1 MSSSKNLEFEKT
13 SFLSKSN
20 SAFIEQ
26 MYLKFINKDV
36 DIPEDWSNY
45 FEGLDEEINI
55 IVKEINGP
63 SWSLKN
69 KIDIDEIEKRIE
81 EEDKKESQENN
92 AVTINSKSLIKNN
105 ANSIRAVALI
115 RAYRQRGHLLAK
127 LDPLGMMQTEYLD
140 ELHPEHYGFKKT
152 DYKEKIYL
160 DGVTNRESS
169 TLREILT
176 FLNKTY
182 CGPVGYEYMHIS
194 NPTERKW
201 FRDRIENDKNAL
213 KFTKNGKD
221 AILNKLIQA
230 EGFEKFLHKKY
241 VGTKRFGLDGGE
253 SLIPALEQII
263 KISGQYEVKEVKI
276 GMSHRGRL
284 NVLANVLQ
292 KSYKRI
298 FNEFAGEFNSLSE
311 DGAGDVKYHLGASS
325 NREFD
330 GNSVHVSLT
339 DNPSHL
345 EAVNPVVLGQTRAKQ
360 FFHKDKERNKV
371 IPILI
376 HGDAAFAGQGV
387 VAECFAMSGLPGHNT
402 GGTIH
407 IIVNNQIGFTTSPR
421 FARSSPYPSDVAK
434 MVDAPIIHANGDD
447 PEAVVY
453 AARIAT
459 EFRLKFNRDVVV
471 DLICYRRFGHNEGDE
486 PSFTQPLMYEK
497 IRSHPSPIKVYGDK
511 LVSENT
517 ITNDE
522 LEGSINKFKDLLD
535 DQFKNAKDYKPQ
547 IEWFEGSWS
556 AYRPEKGKDK
566 RGVTG
571 FDSKK
576 LLEISE
582 KINAAPEKLN
592 LHKTIVK
599 ILNSRKET
607 VRNGSNI
614 DWSTAEA
621 LAFGSL
627 LNEGY
632 PVRLVGQDSGRGTF
646 SQRHSVLRNQ
656 SDNTRYVP
664 LNNISNNQKQF
675 EVVDSFLSELA
686 VLGFEYGYSLVEP
699 NTLTLWEAQFG
710 DFANGAQV
718 VIDQFVASGERK
730 WRRASG
736 LVMLLPHGYEG
747 QGPEHSSARLE
758 RFLQLCAND
767 NMQVMNCTT
776 PANYFHALRRQMH
789 RDFRKPLIM
798 MTPKSLLR
806 NKYCISNLEDFSK
819 ENSFHRIL
827 WDHAIDPKTSGF
839 IKLRKNSEIKKVIM
853 CSGKVYFDLLG
864 AREKLKKDDV
874 ILFRIEQLY
883 PFPAKT
889 LVKELKVFA
898 KNAKFYWCQEE
909 PKNMGAWFS
918 VRDYIQWTL
927 DTISANNK
935 EISYIGRSPD
945 ASPAT
950 GYAKRHI
957 SQQQEIIKKVFE

>member
-1 MSSSKNLEFEKT
+1 MSLTKNLEFEKT
-13 SFLSKSN
+13 SFLTKSN
-20 SAFIEQ
+20 SAFLEQ
-26 MYLKFINKDV
+26 MYLKYINKDL
-36 DIPEDWSNY
+36 DLPSDWKNY
-45 FEGLDEEINI
+45 FDDLGDELDLVVNEI
-55 IVKEINGP
+55 KGP
-63 SWSLKN
+63 SWAPIKKQIN
-69 KIDIDEIEKRIE
+69 IVEKKP
-81 EEDKKESQENN
+81 KKEVHSNGSVKNVISENN
-92 AVTINSKSLIKNN
+92 LQNNIDSIKAVE
-105 ANSIRAVALI
+105 LI
-115 RAYRQRGHLLAK
+115 RAYRLRGHLLAK
-127 LDPLGMMQTEYLD
+127 LDPLGLKKTEYLE
-140 ELHPEHYGFKKT
+140 ELHPEYYGFKKS
-152 DYKEKIYL
+152 DYKREIFL
-160 DGVTNRESS
+160 NGVTNKKYSNIS
-169 TLREILT
+169 EILT

-182 CGPVGYEYMHIS
+182 CGSIGYEYMHIS
-194 NPTERKW
+194 NPEERIW
-201 FRDRIENDKNAL
+201 LRRRIEEDENEI
-213 KFTKNGKD
+213 KFTKNGKE

-230 EGFEKFLHKKY
+230 EGFEKFLATKY
-241 VGTKRFGLDGGE
+241 VGTKRFGLDGAE

-263 KISGQYEVKEVKI
+263 KIGGQSQIKEVKI

-298 FNEFAGEFNSLSE
+298 FNEFAGEFNSSSNE
-311 DGAGDVKYHLGASS
+311 GAGDVKYHLGASS

-330 GNSVHVSLT
+330 GNPVHVSLT

-360 FFHKDKERNKV
+360 FFHKDTERNKV

-376 HGDAAFAGQGV
+376 HGDAAFAGQGI

-434 MVDAPIIHANGDD
+434 MVDAPILHVNGDD
-447 PEAVVY
+447 PEAVIY
-453 AARIAT
+453 ATRIAT

-497 IRSHPSPIKVYGDK
+497 IRSHPTTLKLYGQKLTHEQIFTEEGVNQKIK
-511 LVSENT
+511 T
-517 ITNDE
+517 
-522 LEGSINKFKDLLD
+522 FKDLLD
-535 DQFKNAKDYKPQ
+535 DQFKTAKDYKPK
-547 IEWFEGSWS
+547 IEWFEGTWS
-556 AYRPEKGKDK
+556 RYKPEKGKDK

-571 FDSKK
+571 VDK
-576 LLEISE
+576 EIIKSISDRINVIPSE
-582 KINAAPEKLN
+582 INP
-592 LHKTIVK
+592 HKTVAK
-599 ILNSRKET
+599 VFDLRKKSIDTEK
-607 VRNGSNI
+607 NI
-614 DWSTAEA
+614 DWATAES
-621 LAFGSL
+621 LAFATL
-627 LNEGY
+627 LKEGY

-656 SDNTRYVP
+656 SDNSRYIP
-664 LNNISNNQKQF
+664 LNHISEGQKKY
-675 EVVDSFLSELA
+675 EIVDSFLSELA

-710 DFANGAQV
+710 DFANGAQII
-718 VIDQFVASGERK
+718 IDQFISSGERK
-730 WRRASG
+730 WSRASG
-736 LVMLLPHGYEG
+736 IVMLLPHGYEG

-758 RFLQLCAND
+758 RFLQLCSND

-776 PANYFHALRRQMH
+776 PANYFHALRRQMK

-806 NKYCISNLEDFSK
+806 NKYCVSDLEDFSK
-819 ENSFHRIL
+819 NNSFHRVL
-827 WDHAIDPKTSGF
+827 WDHAIDPKTEGF
-839 IKLRKNSEIKKVIM
+839 IKLKNSSKIRKVIL
-853 CSGKVYFDLLG
+853 CSGKVYFDLLE
-864 AREKLKKDDV
+864 AREKLKIDDV
-874 ILFRIEQLY
+874 ILYRIEQLY

-889 LVKELKVFA
+889 LVKELKPYA
-898 KNAKFYWCQEE
+898 KSATFHWCQEE

-918 VRDYIQWTL
+918 VRDYIEWTL
-927 DTISANNK
+927 DNIKANNNQ
-935 EISYIGRSPD
+935 ISYIGRSPD

>member
-1 MSSSKNLEFEKT
+1 MSLTKNLEFEKT
-13 SFLSKSN
+13 SFLTKSN
-20 SAFIEQ
+20 SAFLEQ
-26 MYLKFINKDV
+26 MYLKYINKDL
-36 DIPEDWSNY
+36 DLPSDWKNY
-45 FEGLDEEINI
+45 FDDLGDELDLVVNEI
-55 IVKEINGP
+55 KGP
-63 SWSLKN
+63 SWAPIKKQIN
-69 KIDIDEIEKRIE
+69 IVEKKP
-81 EEDKKESQENN
+81 KKEVHSNGSVKNVISENN
-92 AVTINSKSLIKNN
+92 LQNNIDSIKAVE
-105 ANSIRAVALI
+105 LI
-115 RAYRQRGHLLAK
+115 RAYRLRGHLLAK
-127 LDPLGMMQTEYLD
+127 LDPLGLKKTEYLE
-140 ELHPEHYGFKKT
+140 ELHPEYYGFKKS
-152 DYKEKIYL
+152 DYKREIFL
-160 DGVTNRESS
+160 NDVTNKKYSNIS
-169 TLREILT
+169 EILT

-182 CGPVGYEYMHIS
+182 CGSIGYEYMHIS
-194 NPTERKW
+194 NPEERIW
-201 FRDRIENDKNAL
+201 LRRRIEEDENEI
-213 KFTKNGKD
+213 KFTKNGKE

-230 EGFEKFLHKKY
+230 EGFEKFLATKY
-241 VGTKRFGLDGGE
+241 VGTKRFGLDGAE

-263 KISGQYEVKEVKI
+263 KIGGQSQIKEVKI

-298 FNEFAGEFNSLSE
+298 FNEFAGEFNSSSNE
-311 DGAGDVKYHLGASS
+311 GAGDVKYHLGASS

-330 GNSVHVSLT
+330 GNPVHVSLT

-360 FFHKDKERNKV
+360 FFHKDTERNKV

-376 HGDAAFAGQGV
+376 HGDAAFAGQGI

-434 MVDAPIIHANGDD
+434 MVDAPILHVNGDD
-447 PEAVVY
+447 PEAVIY
-453 AARIAT
+453 ATRIAT

-497 IRSHPSPIKVYGDK
+497 IRSHPTTLKLYGQKLTHEQIFTEEGVNQKIK
-511 LVSENT
+511 T
-517 ITNDE
+517 
-522 LEGSINKFKDLLD
+522 FKDLLD
-535 DQFKNAKDYKPQ
+535 DQFKTAKDYKPK
-547 IEWFEGSWS
+547 IEWFEGTWS
-556 AYRPEKGKDK
+556 RYKPEKGKDK

-571 FDSKK
+571 VDK
-576 LLEISE
+576 EIIKSISDR
-582 KINAAPEKLN
+582 INVIPSDIN
-592 LHKTIVK
+592 PHKTVAK
-599 ILNSRKET
+599 VFDLRKKSIDTEK
-607 VRNGSNI
+607 NI
-614 DWSTAEA
+614 DWATAES
-621 LAFGSL
+621 LAFATL
-627 LNEGY
+627 LKEGY

-656 SDNTRYVP
+656 SDNSRYIP
-664 LNNISNNQKQF
+664 LNHISEGQKKY
-675 EVVDSFLSELA
+675 EIVDSFLSELA

-710 DFANGAQV
+710 DFANGAQII
-718 VIDQFVASGERK
+718 IDQFISSGERK
-730 WRRASG
+730 WSRASG
-736 LVMLLPHGYEG
+736 IVMLLPHGYEG

-758 RFLQLCAND
+758 RFLQLCSND

-776 PANYFHALRRQMH
+776 PANYFHALRRQMK

-806 NKYCISNLEDFSK
+806 NKYCVSDLEDFSK
-819 ENSFHRIL
+819 NNSFHRVL
-827 WDHAIDPKTSGF
+827 WDHAIDPKTEGF
-839 IKLRKNSEIKKVIM
+839 IKLKNSSKIRKVIL
-853 CSGKVYFDLLG
+853 CSGKVYFDLLE
-864 AREKLKKDDV
+864 AREKLKIDDV
-874 ILFRIEQLY
+874 ILYRIEQLY

-889 LVKELKVFA
+889 LVKELKPYA
-898 KNAKFYWCQEE
+898 KSATFHWCQEE

-918 VRDYIQWTL
+918 VRDYIEWTL
-927 DTISANNK
+927 DNIKANNNQ
-935 EISYIGRSPD
+935 ISYIGRSPD